1 MTWQAPKLSWKTNP
15 TNPVPDD
22 FNRIEGNIAFL
33 KEEIETKKG
42 VIAEAINDMNQPATI
57 TDTHAQLAAK
67 IRDISKDADAAVANV
82 LSGKTFYQGGLK
94 RTGTMPNRGSV
105 GTQIISTQHGEYAI
119 QEGYHNGQGKVR
131 ATFANLAPE
140 NVKSGVNIGGI
151 IGTYN
156 LIKSIQHIS
165 ISLSNSESIKNVPIS
180 TISALDSVLL
190 INGFKHWGTDMY
202 WQRLRLSLHNSYV
215 TAQRTNANTIVQAEV
230 TVIEFNSGVVK
241 SKQSGTFYSEGAG
254 GTVSISPVDPAKTMV
269 FEHGFNTETSSPGYL
284 TTAFAMINL
293 VDSTTLNVVFNT
305 SANTYLNWEVVE
317 FN

>member
-1 MTWQAPKLSWKTNP
+1 MTWQNPKTDWVANP
-15 TNPVPDD
+15 KSPVAED
-22 FNRIEGNIAFL
+22 FNRIEGNIDYL
-33 KEEIETKKG
+33 KQDIETKKG
-42 VIAEAINDMNQPATI
+42 LIVEAIQDMNQTALI
-57 TDTHAQLAAK
+57 TDTHAQLANK

-105 GTQIISTQHGEYAI
+105 GTQIISTQHGEYTI
-119 QEGYHNGQGKVR
+119 QEGYHNGLGKVR

-165 ISLSNSESIKNVPIS
+165 ISLSSSESIKNVPIS

-190 INGFKHWGTDMY
+190 INGFKHWGGDMY

-215 TAQRTNANTIVQAEV
+215 TAQRTNARSIVQAEV

-241 SKQSGTFYSEGAG
+241 SKQSGTFFGRG
-254 GTVSISPVDPAKTMV
+254 GETVSISPVDPAKTIV
-269 FEHGFNTETSSPGYL
+269 FEHGFNTVTSSEGYL

-293 VDSTTLNVVFNT
+293 VDSTTLNIVFDT
-305 SANTYLNWEVVE
+305 IANAYLNWEVVE